1 MCMEELSTSVVLDKF
16 KSAKPEDYELVA
28 QFQDWYFDSFM
39 DALGIYIEWRQRTK
53 NPKGFLDRL
62 LKIWGVKQWIPE
74 YPPAVLKKM
83 ITNSYTTLS
92 INDVATI
99 SIALSALLMDDK
111 MGKQLKERV
120 LVCIERQ
127 STDLVLTQ
135 AGHKNLNTAKTFW
148 DNLKLLIG
156 QSK

>member
-1 MCMEELSTSVVLDKF
+1 MEELSTSVVLDKF
-16 KSAKPEDYELVA
+16 KSAKPKDYKLVA

-62 LKIWGVKQWIPE
+62 LKMWGVKQWIPE
-74 YPPAVLKKM
+74 YPPTVLKKM

-99 SIALSALLMDDK
+99 SIALSALLVDDK
-111 MGKQLKERV
+111 MGKQLKGRA
-120 LVCIERQ
+120 LMCIERQ
-127 STDLVLTQ
+127 STDLVLSQ
-135 AGHKNLNTAKTFW
+135 VGHKNLDTAKTFW
-148 DNLKLLIG
+148 DNLKLLISE
-156 QSK
+156 SK